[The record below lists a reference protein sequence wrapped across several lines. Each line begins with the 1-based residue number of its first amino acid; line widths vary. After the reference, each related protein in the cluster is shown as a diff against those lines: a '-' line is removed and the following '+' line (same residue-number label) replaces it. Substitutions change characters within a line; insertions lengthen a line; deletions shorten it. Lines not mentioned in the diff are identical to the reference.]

1 MFQDSFAQREAFPA
15 PQSELELVE
24 LSSEELA
31 SVCGGVI
38 PVGGW
43 GVSQLSIIP
52 VGGW

>member
-1 MFQDSFAQREAFPA
+1 MFQDHLAQQKTDSTSQNEVEF
-15 PQSELELVE
+15 VE
-24 LSSEELA
+24 LSSDELG

-43 GVSQLSIIP
+43 GTTEISAIP